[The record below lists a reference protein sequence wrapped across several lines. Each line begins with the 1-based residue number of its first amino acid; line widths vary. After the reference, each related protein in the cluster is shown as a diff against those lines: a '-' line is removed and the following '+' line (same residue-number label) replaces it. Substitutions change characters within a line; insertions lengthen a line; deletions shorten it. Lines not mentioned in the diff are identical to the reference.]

1 MSENHPE
8 GNKRPSNSQL
18 MFAAIIVLALI
29 IVAVFVI
36 ANSDS
41 QPKENEKV
49 KQDIVVPEQTQAP
62 AVNTAQQEAAAP
74 EPQPE
79 PVEPVAVETRE
90 PVMPEPVD
98 MVVEPEAP
106 TLPPLSQSDSEIK
119 SAVAEYLSNQAV
131 ELLANDDVIRRTV
144 VFVDNLAQGKI
155 ADKHSP
161 VVKPEENFTAI
172 EDDII
177 ITHPNS
183 YERYTPYVAM
193 LDTMSTAQI
202 VRLYEQYKPLF
213 EQAYEEIG
221 YEGSAF
227 NGTLTE
233 AIDELLATPIPESPI
248 PLVKDSVTYK
258 YAYAEWERLSA
269 AQKQFL
275 RMGPENMKKMKT
287 RLEEIKRELNN

>member
-62 AVNTAQQEAAAP
+62 AVNTAQQEATAP

-79 PVEPVAVETRE
+79 PVEPVA
-90 PVMPEPVD
+90 
-98 MVVEPEAP
+98 VEPEAP

-269 AQKQFL
+269 VQKQFL